1 MKNYYYLLEKIDG
14 DWHVSFGDY
23 DLETVK
29 DEAETIDN
37 KTKIVTAVENAN
49 IHSIIEEVK

>member
-1 MKNYYYLLEKIDG
+1 METYYYLLEKIDG
-14 DWHVSFGDY
+14 EWHLSFGDY

-37 KTKIVTAVENAN
+37 KTKIVTSIANAN